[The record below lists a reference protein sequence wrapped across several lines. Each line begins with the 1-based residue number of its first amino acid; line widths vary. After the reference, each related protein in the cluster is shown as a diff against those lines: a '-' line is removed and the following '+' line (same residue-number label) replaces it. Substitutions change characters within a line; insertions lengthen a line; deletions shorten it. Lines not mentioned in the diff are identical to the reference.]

1 MGFRGLLGKTLC
13 FRTKD
18 SPKGAPRSRKKL
30 EEIAVLLYYDALI
43 GKNTGRAFNPPV
55 FHWIKRFFKRSVFVK
70 CECAAKG
77 FLRPLFRD

>member
-43 GKNTGRAFNPPV
+43 GKNTGR
-55 FHWIKRFFKRSVFVK
+55 
-70 CECAAKG
+70 
-77 FLRPLFRD
+77 LF

>member
-18 SPKGAPRSRKKL
+18 SPKGAFRSRKKL

-43 GKNTGRAFNPPV
+43 GKNTGR
-55 FHWIKRFFKRSVFVK
+55 
-70 CECAAKG
+70 
-77 FLRPLFRD
+77 LF

>member
-18 SPKGAPRSRKKL
+18 SPKGASRSRKKL

-43 GKNTGRAFNPPV
+43 GKNTGRLFESP
-55 FHWIKRFFKRSVFVK
+55 RF
-70 CECAAKG
+70 
-77 FLRPLFRD
+77 PLD